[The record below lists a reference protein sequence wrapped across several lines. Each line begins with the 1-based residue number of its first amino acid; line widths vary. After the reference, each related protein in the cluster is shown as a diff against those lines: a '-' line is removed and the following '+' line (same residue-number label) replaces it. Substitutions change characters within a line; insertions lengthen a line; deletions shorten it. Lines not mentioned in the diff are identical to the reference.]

1 MSEPRLADSVPRK
14 SAFRAAIHQRVKQH
28 WRMLRGRNSPARLSV
43 SIALGVFIGCLPLY
57 GLHLWLCLGV
67 CLPLGLD
74 AVAAYSAA
82 NISNPFFAPF
92 LIWAEIETGSLLLR
106 GVGAPLDLD
115 GVRRLGITGFLS
127 EAALG
132 SAVVGSALALVGGSL
147 AWALTRRSANA
158 DPLEQAI
165 VRTAARYRDARSSD
179 RYYVGTK
186 LRTDPV
192 TRQVAELGPLGD
204 VIDAGAGRGQL
215 GLFLLEL
222 GKLESLTGFDFD
234 PRKIQSA
241 RLAAGN
247 EASFTVADLR
257 DFEPHAADTVLLID
271 VLHYL
276 AIPVQDEVLKRA
288 ARAVRAGGRLLVRE
302 NDQNGRQ
309 SPVTRFTEWIATSVG
324 YNRVENRLHFR
335 PISEIV
341 GLLEGEGLCCEV
353 RDSTLANRI
362 VIGSRAAATTAE

>member
-1 MSEPRLADSVPRK
+1 MSEVDTAESVPRK
-14 SAFRAAIHQRVKQH
+14 SALRAAIHQRVKQH
-28 WRMLRGRNSPARLSV
+28 WRMLRGRNSPARLGV
-43 SIALGVFIGCLPLY
+43 SIGLGVFIGCLPLY

-92 LIWAEIETGSLLLR
+92 LIWAEIEAGSYLLR

-115 GVRRLGITGFLS
+115 GVRQLGVAGFLG

-132 SAVVGSALALVGGSL
+132 SVIVGGVLALALGWV
-147 AWALTRRSANA
+147 AWALTRRSASTE
-158 DPLEQAI
+158 PLDLAI
-165 VRTAARYRDARSSD
+165 ARTTARYRETRSSD

-186 LRTDPV
+186 LRTDPL

-222 GKLESLTGFDFD
+222 GRLQSLTGFDFD
-234 PRKIQSA
+234 ARKIQSA
-241 RLAAGN
+241 CRAAGDQ
-247 EASFTVADLR
+247 ASFKVADLR
-257 DFEPHAADTVLLID
+257 DFGAQTADTVMLID

-276 AIPVQDEVLKRA
+276 TIPAQNDVLKRA
-288 ARAVRAGGRLLVRE
+288 ARSVRAGGRLLVRE
-302 NDQNGRQ
+302 NDQSGRKNH
-309 SPVTRFTEWIATSVG
+309 VTRFTEWIATSIG
-324 YNRVENRLHFR
+324 YNRVETGLHFR
-335 PISEIV
+335 PLSEIV
-341 GLLEGEGLCCEV
+341 SLLELEGLCCEV
-353 RDSTLANRI
+353 RESTLANRI
-362 VIGSRAAATTAE
+362 VIGSRAPATAAE